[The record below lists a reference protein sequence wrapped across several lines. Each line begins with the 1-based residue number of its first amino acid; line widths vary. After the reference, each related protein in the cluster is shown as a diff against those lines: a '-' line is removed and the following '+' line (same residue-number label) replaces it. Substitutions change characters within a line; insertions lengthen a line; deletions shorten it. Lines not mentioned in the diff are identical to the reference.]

1 MRIGIFI
8 VAASVGMTA
17 FAQAAEPS
25 SVDEGVGRLLVQM
38 FNTGYVRGPNS
49 LPQAQRSYEAAREL
63 SKSDPRVEYG
73 FGLVLLKQLRNKEA
87 LAHFQA
93 ITKRSGPEYW
103 PAWQALI
110 WMHFVAADYTAG
122 YERLKEFAERVSR
135 MDASNAGEDD
145 DGAEQEQLAE
155 WLGQVMEALQVS
167 AETPKQREMIQRT
180 EQELTELLGPDL
192 ETSLAR
198 GRASIQLLHSLAQ
211 SDIQETQATAKAKQQ
226 AEIIAVKEQIASDR
240 EQSAETR
247 ENLKKSAESMKRD
260 FEKLQANVDKQLSR
274 LERDYDFQQKR
285 ALSITASQVQAVAEI
300 QLLEQQPTR
309 TGPRPPRPIVGTA
322 PNDALQLRKSALE
335 AQLIKYQFEFEQAAA
350 MAIAISQKAAVL
362 LSQRSAI
369 VRQYEKASG
378 QLIQRDAALDKWQD
392 RLKKDEDSLKTAM
405 KNKPKVVLNKV
416 QRSRTFRT
424 YIDLDLAAE
433 RFRVLEA
440 YSVAEPEI
448 LK

>member
-8 VAASVGMTA
+8 VAISVGMTA
-17 FAQAAEPS
+17 CAQAAEPS

-63 SKSDPRVEYG
+63 SQSDPRVDYG

-87 LAHFQA
+87 LAQFQA

-103 PAWQALI
+103 PAWQAVI
-110 WMHFVAADYTAG
+110 WMHFVATDYTTG

-135 MDASNAGEDD
+135 MDVDD
-145 DGAEQEQLAE
+145 DPSEQEQLAE
-155 WLGQVMEALQVS
+155 WLGQVMEALQIS
-167 AETPKQREMIQRT
+167 AETPKQRELIQQT

-198 GRASIQLLHSLAQ
+198 GRASIQLLQSLAQ
-211 SDIQETQATAKAKQQ
+211 SDIQEVQAAAKAKQQ
-226 AEIIAVKEQIASDR
+226 AEIAATKEQIANDQQ
-240 EQSAETR
+240 QSVTTR
-247 ENLKKSAESMKRD
+247 ENLKKSAEGLKRD

-274 LERDYDFQQKR
+274 LERDYEFQQKR

-309 TGPRPPRPIVGTA
+309 AGPRPPRPIVGAA
-322 PNDALQLRKSALE
+322 PNDAFQLRKSALE
-335 AQLIKYQFEFEQAAA
+335 AQLVKYQFEFEQAAA

-362 LSQRSAI
+362 VNQRSAA
-369 VRQYEKASG
+369 VLQYEKASG

-405 KNKPKVVLNKV
+405 KNKPKAVVNKV

-433 RFRVLEA
+433 RLRVLEA
-440 YSVAEPEI
+440 YSATEPKA